1 MIEVVNYVVGSSSSV
16 PAPTNFDAG
25 SPLYIHPSDNT
36 CSVLVPVPFD
46 GVVKNKLRFINGECM
61 KPSPQS
67 PDYRQLERSDAMVT
81 SWILNSLSKDI
92 TDSDRYD
99 QTNGAKLYQIQK
111 EINDLNQG
119 ILDITSY
126 YTRMKKLWEELTTL
140 SAKSICSC
148 TCTCGAKETMHKAEQ
163 DRRLIQFLMGLN
175 EVYTIIRGNMLMMN
189 PLPSMG
195 QAFALLVQ
203 EEKQREFKPN
213 NQFSADS
220 SSSLNVSS
228 SSSRNSGG
236 PSGVRGFQINYAN
249 SNVRT
254 RPYGDH
260 CKRVGHTKDRCYKI
274 HGYPSRPNANSG
286 PNNQPYNNYPP
297 RNQYNQNQNSNP
309 SQYKG
314 HKGKGTVANVHG
326 ELLEKGESS
335 AQSGPVGALSQE
347 QYHHL
352 GPSLKRP
359 LEIGKIHDGLYFL
372 CSKCL
377 QKNNSIPQQN
387 HTFPCLSSQVLNT
400 NKPQYSSSSYFC
412 FPSTDIKNCIVASD
426 PVVKD
431 TIVTN
436 KNSDNSC
443 FTSFISHANAA
454 DLLWHFR
461 LGHVPF
467 VKMRGLTSIPVKFS
481 TKQPFFLSNLSY
493 G

>member
-25 SPLYIHPSDNT
+25 SPLYIHPSDST

-92 TDSDRYD
+92 TESDRYD

-189 PLPSMG
+189 PLTSMG

-220 SSSLNVSS
+220 YSSLNVSS

-260 CKRVGHTKDRCYKI
+260 CKRVGHTKDGCYKI

-326 ELLEKGESS
+326 DLLEKGESS
-335 AQSGPVGALSQE
+335 AQSGPAGALSQE

-352 GPSLKRP
+352 VSML
-359 LEIGKIHDGLYFL
+359 
-372 CSKCL
+372 
-377 QKNNSIPQQN
+377 
-387 HTFPCLSSQVLNT
+387 
-400 NKPQYSSSSYFC
+400 
-412 FPSTDIKNCIVASD
+412 
-426 PVVKD
+426 
-431 TIVTN
+431 
-436 KNSDNSC
+436 
-443 FTSFISHANAA
+443 
-454 DLLWHFR
+454 
-461 LGHVPF
+461 
-467 VKMRGLTSIPVKFS
+467 
-481 TKQPFFLSNLSY
+481 
-493 G
+493 